1 MLAFL
6 LLSYTI
12 IAHNVCHAL
21 QYKGIMLLAIEMMTD
36 EKDEVSVRATTGQ
49 KTTKMTR
56 ALWAGHDVK
65 IWCKTWIWKPGAI
78 TDFVNGRSASTLS
91 IMKDPEHRPT
101 IRAGNSNFSGHLNI
115 CANVCRIDKHKDFS
129 AATFSTQTKQ
139 RATPVAADDIKRT
152 LDPSRSEDVRIGT
165 PVGRYR
171 MAAPPVAFPR
181 S

>member
-1 MLAFL
+1 
-6 LLSYTI
+6 
-12 IAHNVCHAL
+12 
-21 QYKGIMLLAIEMMTD
+21 MLLAIEMMTD
-36 EKDEVSVRATTGQ
+36 EKDEVSVRANTGQ

-115 CANVCRIDKHKDFS
+115 CANVCVHGWRSKGTRTATTKLIKHCSPS
-129 AATFSTQTKQ
+129 AYRQT
-139 RATPVAADDIKRT
+139 
-152 LDPSRSEDVRIGT
+152 
-165 PVGRYR
+165 
-171 MAAPPVAFPR
+171 
-181 S
+181 